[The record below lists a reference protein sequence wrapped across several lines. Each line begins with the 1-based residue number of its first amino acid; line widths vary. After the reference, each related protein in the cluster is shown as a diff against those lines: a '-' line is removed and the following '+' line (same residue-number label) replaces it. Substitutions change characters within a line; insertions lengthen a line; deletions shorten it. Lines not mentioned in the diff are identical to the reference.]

1 MKIIQISA
9 SYKPAVVYGGP
20 TMSVS
25 KLSEELWKNGIQ
37 IEVFTTLANGKTE
50 LSFPAGQITW
60 MDDVPVH
67 FFKRITKDHSH
78 FSPALLRHLF
88 KTVWQAK
95 EPLIIHIHSWWNLV
109 SILTCLI
116 AQLKKVP
123 VVLSPRGT
131 LSSYSFSNNHTFV
144 KKWIHLLAG
153 KKLLSN
159 CFFHATSE
167 QEKNDLIRLFN
178 PKLIQVI
185 PNFIRL
191 PSVLKQNKS
200 HQSPVLK
207 LLFLSR
213 IEAIKR
219 LEILLEALDG
229 VTFPYQLTIAGNG
242 EAEYIQSL
250 EKIVAKRSMAP
261 FVKWIGFQ
269 HYDVK
274 FKVLQA
280 HDLLVLPSHNENF
293 GNVVIESLAVGTA
306 VLISKQVGLAD
317 YVDVNN
323 LGWTF
328 DNRPEKL
335 REALFKINN
344 HRHWL
349 DQIRLHAPQ
358 KVRQDFADKHLV
370 EQYIDFYKEVSNCIA
385 LI

>member
-25 KLSEELWKNGIQ
+25 KLSEELWKNSIQ

-60 MDDVPVH
+60 MDEVPVH
-67 FFKRITKDHSH
+67 FFKRLTKDHSH
-78 FSPALLRHLF
+78 FSPALLKHLF
-88 KTVWQAK
+88 KTINQSK
-95 EPLIIHIHSWWNLV
+95 EPIIIHIHAWWNLV
-109 SILTCLI
+109 SMLACLI

-123 VVLSPRGT
+123 VILSPRGT
-131 LSSYSFSNNHTFV
+131 LSSYSFNNNHPVF

-153 KKLLSN
+153 KKLLSK

-167 QEKNDLIRLFN
+167 QEKSDLLQLFS
-178 PKLIQVI
+178 PKLVQVV

-191 PSVLKQNKS
+191 PAISKQTFN

-219 LEILLEALDG
+219 LEVLLEALDS
-229 VTFPYQLTIAGNG
+229 VNFPYQLTIAGNG
-242 EAEYIQSL
+242 EAAYIRSL
-250 EKIVAKRSMAP
+250 EKIVAKRSMQP

-269 HYDVK
+269 HHDVK
-274 FKVLQA
+274 FDVLQA

-293 GNVVIESLAVGTA
+293 GNVVIESLSVGTA
-306 VLISKQVGLAD
+306 VLISNQVGLAD
-317 YVDVNN
+317 YIQANN

-328 DNRPEKL
+328 DNQPEKL

-344 HRHWL
+344 HRHRL
-349 DQIRLHAPQ
+349 DQIRLNAPK
-358 KVRQDFADKHLV
+358 KVREDFADGQLV
-370 EQYIDFYKEVSNCIA
+370 KQYIGLYREVLEKSYPR
-385 LI
+385 